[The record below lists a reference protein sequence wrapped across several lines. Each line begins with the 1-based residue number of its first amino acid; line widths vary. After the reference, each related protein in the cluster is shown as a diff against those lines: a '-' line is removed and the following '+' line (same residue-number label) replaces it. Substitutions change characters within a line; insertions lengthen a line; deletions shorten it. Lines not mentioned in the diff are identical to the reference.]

1 LNLGK
6 FVCSVTTGVPP
17 VHAWAVKSCTVITG
31 KVILEFQSEISAATE
46 LTVKLSHV
54 VWPKIDETHKV
65 YVEVQQWGIVAY
77 TGVAVVADQKFFDAI
92 GEAAEMQVSLSKSY
106 NTVYAGSIWEFKV
119 TPNEETEFSSS
130 NYMHVAFPTTY
141 APELGNVVCSV
152 NKKTVPCAVD
162 SPWWLTITGPST
174 PTGSASE
181 FTLVIRGV
189 RQIEGSSSAKIY
201 LGLSNGYSTDVS
213 LNHNQVLDSLPN
225 VPHSY
230 VKQAYI
236 SDFDVS
242 TRDAFNKATII
253 YELSFEAGA
262 PGTA

>member
-1 LNLGK
+1 M
-6 FVCSVTTGVPP
+6 T
-17 VHAWAVKSCTVITG
+17 
-31 KVILEFQSEISAATE
+31 
-46 LTVKLSHV
+46 
-54 VWPKIDETHKV
+54 
-65 YVEVQQWGIVAY
+65 
-77 TGVAVVADQKFFDAI
+77 
-92 GEAAEMQVSLSKSY
+92 
-106 NTVYAGSIWEFKV
+106 
-119 TPNEETEFSSS
+119 
-130 NYMHVAFPTTY
+130 
-141 APELGNVVCSV
+141 
-152 NKKTVPCAVD
+152 
-162 SPWWLTITGPST
+162 
-174 PTGSASE
+174 
-181 FTLVIRGV
+181 
-189 RQIEGSSSAKIY
+189 KIY